1 MTSQKPLKFT
11 WVPGRRLFSDRRFS
25 YNLRFL
31 PRVAVKNQRGP
42 PQHRY
47 FIIFALG
54 INHKTAPV
62 ELREQLAFAPEQ
74 VADALL
80 DLTAKTAVTDAVI
93 VSTCNRTELYFS
105 GSDAQAKQVVSWLA
119 NFHQLDASAVQ
130 AHLYLHSAEQA
141 TTHLMR
147 VACGLDS
154 LVLGEPQILGQ
165 VKQAY
170 SQSRQL
176 GTIQPVFERLFQK
189 TFAIAKQVRTETDIG
204 ASAVSVA
211 FAAVTLA
218 KQIFGKLSD
227 VQVLLIGAGET
238 IELVAKHL
246 VEQGAA
252 HLTVANR
259 SYDRAAGLAA
269 QFNGQV
275 VSLSQVP
282 QALVDADVVISSTAS
297 TLPIVGKGMVEQALK
312 KRRHKPM
319 FLVDLAVPRD
329 IEAQVAE
336 LEDAYLYTVDDLQN
350 IVSQNLQSRQHA
362 AGQAEQMIATG
373 VAEFSQ
379 WLSIQGNIDWV
390 RDYRERCELV
400 RQDMLQRALNQLASG
415 QDAEKVLTELSI
427 KLSNRLMHAPT
438 RTIRQLLQ
446 QDHAPATE
454 QATQGLINTLL
465 DV

>member
-1 MTSQKPLKFT
+1 
-11 WVPGRRLFSDRRFS
+11 V
-25 YNLRFL
+25 
-31 PRVAVKNQRGP
+31 
-42 PQHRY
+42 
-47 FIIFALG
+47 
-54 INHKTAPV
+54 
-62 ELREQLAFAPEQ
+62 AFAPEQ

-80 DLTAKTAVTDAVI
+80 DLTNKTAVTDAVI

-105 GSDAQAKQVVSWLA
+105 GSEQQSKQVIAWLA
-119 NFHQLDASAVQ
+119 QFHQLSLPEVEP
-130 AHLYLHSAEQA
+130 HLYLHQDDAAAS
-141 TTHLMR
+141 HLMR

-189 TFAIAKQVRTETDIG
+189 TFAIAKQVRTDTEIG

-218 KQIFGKLSD
+218 KQIFGKLAD
-227 VQVLLIGAGET
+227 VKVLLIGAGET

-246 VEQGAA
+246 LEQGAKQ
-252 HLTVANR
+252 LTVANR
-259 SYDRAAGLAA
+259 SYDRAAALAA
-269 QFNGQV
+269 QFSGQV
-275 VSLSQVP
+275 VSLAQVP

-319 FLVDLAVPRD
+319 FFVDLAVPRD

-336 LEDAYLYTVDDLQN
+336 LDDAYLYTVDDLQN
-350 IVSQNLQSRQHA
+350 IVSQNMQSRQTA
-362 AGQAEQMIATG
+362 ATQAEGMIQVG
-373 VAEFSQ
+373 VNEFAQ
-379 WLSIQGNIDWV
+379 WLALQGHIDWV
-390 RDYRERCELV
+390 RDYRERCDAVKQELV
-400 RQDMLQRALNQLASG
+400 ARALNQLASG
-415 QDAEKVLTELSI
+415 QAADKVINELAT
-427 KLSNRLMHAPT
+427 KLSNRLMHSPT

-446 QDHAPATE
+446 DESAQPQT
-454 QATQGLINTLL
+454 LINTLL

>member
-1 MTSQKPLKFT
+1 M
-11 WVPGRRLFSDRRFS
+11 
-25 YNLRFL
+25 
-31 PRVAVKNQRGP
+31 A
-42 PQHRY
+42 
-47 FIIFALG
+47 
-54 INHKTAPV
+54 
-62 ELREQLAFAPEQ
+62 LREQLAFAPEQ
-74 VADALL
+74 IAEALL

-105 GSDAQAKQVVSWLA
+105 GSSEQSKQVIDWLTQ
-119 NFHQLDASAVQ
+119 FHQLNRTDVEP
-130 AHLYLHSAEQA
+130 HLYLHSDDAA
-141 TTHLMR
+141 STHLMR

-189 TFAIAKQVRTETDIG
+189 TFAVAKQVRTDTEIG

-211 FAAVTLA
+211 FAAVSLA
-218 KQIFGKLSD
+218 RQIFGKLND
-227 VQVLLIGAGET
+227 VKVLLIGAGET

-246 VEQGAA
+246 LEQGAA

-259 SYDRAAGLAA
+259 SYDRAAALAG

-275 VSLSQVP
+275 VTLSQVP

-350 IVSQNLQSRQHA
+350 IVAQNMQSRQHA
-362 AGQAEQMIATG
+362 AEQAEQMIAEG
-373 VAEFSQ
+373 VADFSQ
-379 WLSIQGNIDWV
+379 WLSLQGNIDWV
-390 RDYRERCELV
+390 RDYRERCEAVKQEL
-400 RQDMLQRALNQLASG
+400 LQRALNQLASG
-415 QDAEKVLTELSI
+415 QSADKVMTELAT

-446 QDHAPATE
+446 DDT
-454 QATQGLINTLL
+454 TQPQTLINTLL

>member
-1 MTSQKPLKFT
+1 M
-11 WVPGRRLFSDRRFS
+11 
-25 YNLRFL
+25 
-31 PRVAVKNQRGP
+31 A
-42 PQHRY
+42 
-47 FIIFALG
+47 
-54 INHKTAPV
+54 
-62 ELREQLAFAPEQ
+62 LREQLAFAPEQ
-74 VADALL
+74 IAEALL

-105 GSDAQAKQVVSWLA
+105 GSNEQSKQVIAWLTQ
-119 NFHQLDASAVQ
+119 FHQLNRSDVEP
-130 AHLYLHSAEQA
+130 HLYLHCDDAAS
-141 TTHLMR
+141 THLMR

-189 TFAIAKQVRTETDIG
+189 TFAVAKQVRTDTEIG

-218 KQIFGKLSD
+218 RQIFGKLND
-227 VQVLLIGAGET
+227 VKVLLIGAGET

-246 VEQGAA
+246 LEQGAA

-259 SYDRAAGLAA
+259 SYDRAAALAG
-269 QFNGQV
+269 QFHGQV
-275 VSLSQVP
+275 VTLSQVP

-350 IVSQNLQSRQHA
+350 IVAQNIQSRQHA
-362 AGQAEQMIATG
+362 AAQAEQMIAEG
-373 VAEFSQ
+373 VADFSQ
-379 WLSIQGNIDWV
+379 WLSLQGNIDWV
-390 RDYRERCELV
+390 RDYRERCEAVKQEL
-400 RQDMLQRALNQLASG
+400 LQRALNQLASG
-415 QDAEKVLTELSI
+415 QSADKVMTELAT

-446 QDHAPATE
+446 DDT
-454 QATQGLINTLL
+454 TQPQTLINTLL

>member
-1 MTSQKPLKFT
+1 M
-11 WVPGRRLFSDRRFS
+11 
-25 YNLRFL
+25 
-31 PRVAVKNQRGP
+31 
-42 PQHRY
+42 
-47 FIIFALG
+47 
-54 INHKTAPV
+54 
-62 ELREQLAFAPEQ
+62 AFAPEQ

-105 GSDAQAKQVVSWLA
+105 GSSEQSKQVIDWLA
-119 NFHQLDASAVQ
+119 QFHQLNLQEVEP
-130 AHLYLHSAEQA
+130 HLYLHSADA
-141 TTHLMR
+141 ASTHLMR

-189 TFAIAKQVRTETDIG
+189 TFAVAKQVRTDTEIG

-218 KQIFGKLSD
+218 RQIFGKLND
-227 VQVLLIGAGET
+227 VKVLLIGAGET

-246 VEQGAA
+246 LEQGAA

-269 QFNGQV
+269 QFNGQAI
-275 VSLSQVP
+275 SLAQVP

-350 IVSQNLQSRQHA
+350 IVAQNMQSRQA
-362 AGQAEQMIATG
+362 AAEQAEQMIAVG
-373 VAEFSQ
+373 VADFSQ
-379 WLSIQGNIDWV
+379 WLALQGNIDWV
-390 RDYRERCELV
+390 RDYRERCDAVKQEL
-400 RQDMLQRALNQLASG
+400 LQRALNQLASG
-415 QDAEKVLTELSI
+415 QSADKVMTELAT

-446 QDHAPATE
+446 DDT
-454 QATQGLINTLL
+454 TQPQTLINTLL

>member
-1 MTSQKPLKFT
+1 M
-11 WVPGRRLFSDRRFS
+11 
-25 YNLRFL
+25 
-31 PRVAVKNQRGP
+31 
-42 PQHRY
+42 
-47 FIIFALG
+47 
-54 INHKTAPV
+54 
-62 ELREQLAFAPEQ
+62 
-74 VADALL
+74 L

-105 GSDAQAKQVVSWLA
+105 GSLEQSEQVIDWLA
-119 NFHQLDASAVQ
+119 QFHQLNKVEVAP
-130 AHLYLHSAEQA
+130 HLYLHADDAASA
-141 TTHLMR
+141 HLMR

-176 GTIQPVFERLFQK
+176 GAIQPVFERLFQK
-189 TFAIAKQVRTETDIG
+189 TFAVAKQVRTETEIG

-218 KQIFGKLSD
+218 KQIFGKLAD
-227 VQVLLIGAGET
+227 VRVLLIGAGET

-246 VEQGAA
+246 LEQGAA

-259 SYDRAAGLAA
+259 SYDRAAALAG
-269 QFNGQV
+269 QFNGQAI
-275 VSLSQVP
+275 SLAQVP
-282 QALVDADVVISSTAS
+282 QALTDADVVISSTAS

-350 IVSQNLQSRQHA
+350 IVAQNQQSRLQA
-362 AGQAEQMIATG
+362 AEQAEQMIASG

-379 WLSIQGNIDWV
+379 WLQMQGNIDWV
-390 RDYRERCELV
+390 RAYRERCDAV
-400 RQDMLQRALNQLASG
+400 RQELLQRALNQLASG
-415 QDAEKVLTELSI
+415 QDAEKVMAELAT

-446 QDHAPATE
+446 DESSQPQT
-454 QATQGLINTLL
+454 LLNNLL

>member
-1 MTSQKPLKFT
+1 
-11 WVPGRRLFSDRRFS
+11 
-25 YNLRFL
+25 
-31 PRVAVKNQRGP
+31 VA
-42 PQHRY
+42 
-47 FIIFALG
+47 
-54 INHKTAPV
+54 
-62 ELREQLAFAPEQ
+62 LREQLAFAPEQ
-74 VADALL
+74 IAEALL

-105 GSDAQAKQVVSWLA
+105 GSSEQSKQVIAWLTQ
-119 NFHQLDASAVQ
+119 FHQLNRADVEP
-130 AHLYLHSAEQA
+130 HLYLHCDDAAS
-141 TTHLMR
+141 THLMR

-189 TFAIAKQVRTETDIG
+189 TFAVAKQVRTDTEIG

-218 KQIFGKLSD
+218 RQIFGKLND
-227 VQVLLIGAGET
+227 VKVLLIGAGET

-246 VEQGAA
+246 LEQGAA

-259 SYDRAAGLAA
+259 SYDRAAALAG

-275 VSLSQVP
+275 VTLSQVP

-350 IVSQNLQSRQHA
+350 IVAQNMQSRQHA
-362 AGQAEQMIATG
+362 AEQAEQMIAEG
-373 VAEFSQ
+373 VADFSQ
-379 WLSIQGNIDWV
+379 WLSLQGNIDWV
-390 RDYRERCELV
+390 RDYRERCEAVKQEL
-400 RQDMLQRALNQLASG
+400 LQRALNQLASG
-415 QDAEKVLTELSI
+415 QSADKVMTELAT

-446 QDHAPATE
+446 DDT
-454 QATQGLINTLL
+454 TQPQTLINTLL